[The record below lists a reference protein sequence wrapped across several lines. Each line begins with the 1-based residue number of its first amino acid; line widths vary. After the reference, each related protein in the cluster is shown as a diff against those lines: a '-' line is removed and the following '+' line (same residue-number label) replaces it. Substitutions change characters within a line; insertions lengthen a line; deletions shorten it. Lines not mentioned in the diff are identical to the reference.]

1 MKPRPRLTQGGLV
14 VREPRVSQS
23 ASVMSSTRR
32 TETPARYISI
42 SASSAELS
50 RRRLGLGVGQANR
63 GELIRGHR
71 FRASSRRAPSSRSD
85 RRARSTSVARWPFGS
100 RDTCESCKSIDVRR
114 WQRQGFLREGEG
126 LRCDELTG
134 NIRVR
139 TERDAVV
146 LSYRVRGLLDAVWKS
161 IEQRVPLTW
170 TACHFGGKRPWF
182 VCSVCANG
190 RYCGRRV
197 AVLYLAG
204 DSFACRQCYGLAYES
219 QQGGLLFPQDHD
231 CRRAAF

>member
-1 MKPRPRLTQGGLV
+1 MNDLKSQHAIEADSARHITPDRDPSQIHLDQRFLDRALTPPTWSGGRASESRGIDPRSPF
-14 VREPRVSQS
+14 
-23 ASVMSSTRR
+23 
-32 TETPARYISI
+32 PARAAGGRPHRGPI
-42 SASSAELS
+42 AVLVAL
-50 RRRLGLGVGQANR
+50 RRLGGLSVVAT
-63 GELIRGHR
+63 H
-71 FRASSRRAPSSRSD
+71 ASPASRSMCAAGNAKGSS
-85 RRARSTSVARWPFGS
+85 AR
-100 RDTCESCKSIDVRR
+100 VR
-114 WQRQGFLREGEG
+114 G

-134 NIRVR
+134 NIRVW

-161 IEQRVPLTW
+161 IERRVPLTW

-204 DSFACRQCYGLAYES
+204 DSFACRRCYGLAYES
-219 QQGGLLFPQDHD
+219 QQGGLLFPQDDD